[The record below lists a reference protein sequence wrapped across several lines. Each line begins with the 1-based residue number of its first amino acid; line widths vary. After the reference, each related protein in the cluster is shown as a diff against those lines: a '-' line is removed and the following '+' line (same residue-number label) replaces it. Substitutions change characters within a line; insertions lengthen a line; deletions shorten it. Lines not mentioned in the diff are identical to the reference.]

1 MMSKVR
7 RLHPAAIL
15 FQFFKLL
22 KGWVIYLLIGLITIK
37 GEGLIYYS
45 LLVLLFIFVLLTI
58 SILKWYRFTYQI
70 GEDEFRIEYGIFI
83 RKKRYISKHRIQSI
97 DLSANPIHQIF
108 HLVKVEIETAGSG
121 TDTEASLQAVK
132 LAEGEKIRERFKGSS
147 IQEEQ
152 PKQKPASKNITNK
165 DLLLAGATSGS
176 TGVILALL
184 AAVFSE
190 IEQIIPDH
198 FYDQTV
204 AWLIGLSV
212 TYIILLAAAV
222 LIFIWILGIVGT
234 VLKYWN
240 FTITKTENELV
251 ITRGLLVKKHATIP
265 LKRIQAVGIKESI
278 IRQPLGYVAVFA
290 EVAGSS
296 LDNGE
301 DFSTLLFP
309 IMKKGEV
316 KRFLQHFL
324 PDYTIPEERLT
335 TIPKRG
341 IKYYL
346 FRGSVLFFILAGGSM
361 FFIPKYS
368 WLFILLLV
376 ISVYFG
382 YLRSKDCGFHI
393 KGERVVIQFRVL
405 SKMTVLLY
413 KKRIQSMENKQHFLQ
428 RKEQLATVKISI
440 IAREGSANYK
450 LKELDEADTNI
461 LSDWYSF
468 QNNR

>member
-1 MMSKVR
+1 M
-7 RLHPAAIL
+7 
-15 FQFFKLL
+15 
-22 KGWVIYLLIGLITIK
+22 
-37 GEGLIYYS
+37 
-45 LLVLLFIFVLLTI
+45 
-58 SILKWYRFTYQI
+58 
-70 GEDEFRIEYGIFI
+70 
-83 RKKRYISKHRIQSI
+83 
-97 DLSANPIHQIF
+97 
-108 HLVKVEIETAGSG
+108 
-121 TDTEASLQAVK
+121 
-132 LAEGEKIRERFKGSS
+132 
-147 IQEEQ
+147 
-152 PKQKPASKNITNK
+152 
-165 DLLLAGATSGS
+165 LLAGATSGS